1 MQSDHQRGPHYLE
14 RVEEELND
22 VCMRASLK
30 KQMFIITGDLNQDR
44 LNPESRE
51 EKILADLQE
60 VHGEMFN
67 YQADK
72 DYVDIRHCWTLF

>member
-51 EKILADLQE
+51 EKILADLITKPTRITSTSDTA
-60 VHGEMFN
+60 GRYFN
-67 YQADK
+67 Q
-72 DYVDIRHCWTLF
+72 

>member
-1 MQSDHQRGPHYLE
+1 MQSDHQRGPHDLE

-51 EKILADLQE
+51 EKILAD
-60 VHGEMFN
+60 
-67 YQADK
+67 
-72 DYVDIRHCWTLF
+72 

>member
-51 EKILADLQE
+51 EKILADLIT
-60 VHGEMFN
+60 
-67 YQADK
+67 K
-72 DYVDIRHCWTLF
+72 PTDYVDIRHCWTLF